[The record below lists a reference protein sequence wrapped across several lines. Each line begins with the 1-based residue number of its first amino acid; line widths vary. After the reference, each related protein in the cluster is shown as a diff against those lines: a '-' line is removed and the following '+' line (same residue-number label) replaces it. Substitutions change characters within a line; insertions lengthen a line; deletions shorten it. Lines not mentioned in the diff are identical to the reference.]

1 MYVEAKNMY
10 VEAKITTIFR
20 GGGDVTKK
28 RETMGKSMEG
38 SYMK

>member
-1 MYVEAKNMY
+1 MCVEAKNMY

-20 GGGDVTKK
+20 GGDVTKK